1 MATKYL
7 VSGKD
12 GDHLPVS
19 GPDGKLDHR
28 HMGAAWAA
36 LHGGYRGNKYE
47 GAGKAEAIAKLK
59 AHYKAEGLDI
69 PSECSRVFVAGG
81 IELREGAFDPTK
93 GTLTVRVIQPGM
105 NSSKSRFYPAEVL
118 KRDHA
123 IFNGQKMFADHQT
136 EAQAK
141 AQPEGSVNNWV
152 GQLTRVWPENDGT
165 IMGEAQIIDPSFKAK
180 LSALAEKGLLKEM
193 GISIRAVGEATTKEV
208 EGVETRYVESLLS
221 ARSVDFVT
229 YPGAGGRV
237 LAIES
242 EEGNNDVD
250 VISEAEFRTRRP
262 DIVAAIKLE
271 LQETI
276 RMTAEEKK
284 QLDDALAAVATLT
297 AANTAMTEAAKAEKI
312 KADEAAKTAKVAT
325 AAATLTTML
334 TESKLPEIAVKR
346 IKKQFEGA
354 EDDKGFKE
362 AIAEEADYIK
372 SITPVKRHNGAD
384 DNAELTEVEKA
395 KAKTDFDS
403 CVESFVAMGFTKEE
417 AEIAA
422 KGKK

>member
-1 MATKYL
+1 M
-7 VSGKD
+7 
-12 GDHLPVS
+12 
-19 GPDGKLDHR
+19 KLR
-28 HMGAAWAA
+28 AMI
-36 LHGGYRGNKYE
+36 GN
-47 GAGKAEAIAKLK
+47 I
-59 AHYKAEGLDI
+59 
-69 PSECSRVFVAGG
+69 V
-81 IELREGAFDPTK
+81 ELREGFDATK

-118 KRDHA
+118 KRDHG

-136 EAQAK
+136 EAQQK

-152 GQLTRVWPENDGT
+152 GQLTRVWPEEDGT
-165 IMGEAQIIDPSFKAK
+165 IMGEAQIIDPTFKAK
-180 LSALAEKGLLKEM
+180 LSSLADKGLLKEM
-193 GISIRAVGEATTKEV
+193 GISIRAIGEATTKEV

-242 EEGNNDVD
+242 EENSNDVD
-250 VISEAEFRTRRP
+250 LITEAEFRVRRP
-262 DIVAAIKLE
+262 DIIQAVTLE

-276 RMTAEEKK
+276 RMNADEQKK
-284 QLDDALAAVATLT
+284 LDDALASVATLT
-297 AANTAMTEAAKAEKI
+297 AANAAMTEAKKVS
-312 KADEAAKTAKVAT
+312 DEAAKEAAKTVKVAT
-325 AAATLTTML
+325 ATASLATML

-362 AIAEEADYIK
+362 AIAEEVEYIK
-372 SITPVKRHNGAD
+372 SITPVKRNNGAD
-384 DNAELTEVEKA
+384 DNADLTEVEKA

-403 CVESFVAMGFTKEE
+403 CVEGFMSMGFTKEE

>member
-1 MATKYL
+1 M
-7 VSGKD
+7 
-12 GDHLPVS
+12 
-19 GPDGKLDHR
+19 KLR
-28 HMGAAWAA
+28 AMI
-36 LHGGYRGNKYE
+36 GN
-47 GAGKAEAIAKLK
+47 I
-59 AHYKAEGLDI
+59 
-69 PSECSRVFVAGG
+69 V
-81 IELREGAFDPTK
+81 ELREGFDATK

-118 KRDHA
+118 KRDHG

-152 GQLTRVWPENDGT
+152 GQLTRVWPEEDGT

-180 LSALAEKGLLKEM
+180 LSSLADKGLLKEM
-193 GISIRAVGEATTKEV
+193 GISIRAIGQATTKEV

-242 EEGNNDVD
+242 EENNNDVD
-250 VISEAEFRTRRP
+250 LITEADFRLRRP
-262 DIVAAIKLE
+262 DIIEALTTSIQEKINMDEKEIKA
-271 LQETI
+271 LQ
-276 RMTAEEKK
+276 
-284 QLDDALAAVATLT
+284 DALAA
-297 AANTAMTEAAKAEKI
+297 AN
-312 KADEAAKTAKVAT
+312 AKVAV
-325 AAATLTTML
+325 AEAATKKAEEDKIAEAKKTAVATSAASLATML
-334 TESKLPEIAVKR
+334 TESKLPEIAAKR

-354 EDDKGFKE
+354 ESATGFKE
-362 AIAEEADYIK
+362 AIDEEAAYIK
-372 SITPVKRHNGAD
+372 SITPVTRHNGAD
-384 DNAELTEVEKA
+384 DNAMTEAEKT
-395 KAKTDFDS
+395 KAAADFTS
-403 CVESFVAMGFTKEE
+403 CVEGFVAMGFTKEE